1 MWDKKAELS
10 SAKIRLLSLISE
22 VNGLCPLCLEELI
35 ISDNGRTT
43 NLSQAAHIYP
53 HSPTDSEKVLLKNV
67 PKLSEDPENIKNLI
81 MLCPNCHIKFDNPRT
96 VAGYMKVYNIKKQL
110 INRNAARK
118 YYRKHNLEDDLV
130 SLLDSIETVDVET
143 DLRKLSYDVMTV
155 RNKMSKG
162 ASNLILQ
169 FVIRDVRDY
178 YIPIRDAL
186 VQLEH
191 DSPGK
196 SDLIAKEVS
205 LFYSELKNDN
215 LSQDEI
221 YRAIIDWFDRKTH
234 QKYTF
239 LSTII
244 TAYYIQNCEVF
255 TT

>member
-1 MWDKKAELS
+1 MAQENRIKLSKNLFAE
-10 SAKIRLLSLISE
+10 LISE
-22 VNGLCPLCLEELI
+22 VDGLCPLCLEKLI
-35 ISDNGRTT
+35 ALGNERTT

-53 HSPTDSEKVLLKNV
+53 HSPTDSEKELLKNV
-67 PKLSEDPENIKNLI
+67 PKLSDNPESIENLI

-96 VAGYMKVYNIKKQL
+96 VAGYMKVYNLKKQL
-110 INRNAARK
+110 ISRNAARK
-118 YYRKHNLEDDLV
+118 YYKKHNLEDDLV

-143 DLRKLSYDVMTV
+143 DPRKLSYDVMRV

-162 ASNLILQ
+162 ASNFILQ
-169 FVIRDVRDY
+169 FVLRDVRDY

-205 LFYSELKNDN
+205 LFYSELKNNN

-221 YRAIIDWFDRKTH
+221 YRAISDWFDRRTH

-239 LSTII
+239 LASIM